1 MEIRERSVVGAG
13 GVRLAVFER
22 NVGAAET
29 LVLIHGYPDN
39 HRVWDPVADLLA
51 ERFHVVT
58 YDVRGA
64 GASEVPEPV
73 SAYRLELLAEDFRA
87 VVEAVAPGSG
97 KGGSA
102 GGAGAGGGSNGGVGG
117 VHVAAH
123 DWGSIQG
130 WHFVCDPQTA
140 PLIATFTSIS
150 GPNLDAVAQFMRRSG
165 ATSPS
170 LGQVVGQGAKSWY
183 VGVFQIP
190 KFAPAYWRSKLARS
204 TWPRMLAA
212 VEKVPAELLPSG
224 GDLDQAQRDGAN
236 GVKLYRANM
245 VGAMRAPRQVSTDVP
260 VQVVV
265 PLRDRYVSPALA
277 QSVAGLGDDI
287 VFHQIDGGH
296 WVLLTDPGRI
306 AGLISEHIDRQA
318 AIAGLGWTLD

>member
-1 MEIRERSVVGAG
+1 MEIRERSVVRAG

-22 NVGAAET
+22 NVEAPET

-64 GASEVPEPV
+64 GASDAPDPV
-73 SAYRLELLAEDFRA
+73 SDYRLPLLAEDFRA
-87 VVEAVAPGSG
+87 VVDAVVPEARGERG
-97 KGGSA
+97 DERGGPSRA
-102 GGAGAGGGSNGGVGG
+102 

-140 PLIATFTSIS
+140 PLIATYSSIS
-150 GPNLDAVAQFMRRSG
+150 GPNLDSVGRFMRRSG
-165 ATSPS
+165 ATPPPV
-170 LGQVVGQGAKSWY
+170 GQVARQWAKSWY
-183 VGVFQIP
+183 VGVFQVP
-190 KFAPAYWRSKLARS
+190 KLAPVFWRTSFARS
-204 TWPRMLAA
+204 TWPKFLASA
-212 VEKVPAELLPSG
+212 EKVPAESLPEG
-224 GDLDQAQRDGAN
+224 GDLDQVQADGAN

-245 VGAMRAPRQVSTDVP
+245 IGAVRSPRAVSTEVP
-260 VQVVV
+260 VQVIV
-265 PLRDRYVSPALA
+265 PLRDRYVSVSLA
-277 QSVAGLGDDI
+277 QSVAELGDDV

-296 WVLLTDPGRI
+296 WVLLTDPERI
-306 AGLISEHIDRQA
+306 AGLIAEHVDRQV
-318 AIAGLGWTLD
+318 AIEAFSRDLG

>member
-1 MEIRERSVVGAG
+1 MEIRHRSVVGAG

-22 NVGAAET
+22 NVDADET
-29 LVLIHGYPDN
+29 VVLIHGYPDN
-39 HRVWDPVADLLA
+39 HRVWDPVADRLA
-51 ERFHVVT
+51 ERFHVVS

-73 SAYRLELLAEDFRA
+73 NAYRLELLAEDFRA
-87 VVEAVAPGSG
+87 VVHAVSPDGEGDGHGGDDSG
-97 KGGSA
+97 R
-102 GGAGAGGGSNGGVGG
+102 G

-130 WHFVCDPQTA
+130 WYFACDPDTA
-140 PLIATFTSIS
+140 SLMSTYTSIS
-150 GPNLDAVAQFMRRSG
+150 GPDLDAAGQFMRRSG
-165 ATSPS
+165 ETPPS
-170 LGQVVGQGAKSWY
+170 LRRVVGQGVKSWY

-190 KFAPAYWRSKLARS
+190 RFAPAYWRSKLARA
-204 TWPRMLAA
+204 TWPKMLAA

-224 GDLDQAQRDGAN
+224 DDLDQAQRDGAN

-245 VGAMRAPRQVSTDVP
+245 VTAMRAPRHVSTDVP
-260 VQVVV
+260 VQVVI

-296 WVLLTDPGRI
+296 WVLLNDPKRI
-306 AGLISEHIDRQA
+306 AGLVAEHIDRQA
-318 AIAGLGWTLD
+318 AIAAFGWDLG